1 VAFGSFWH
9 TGQIMSDPQNEL
21 GRLIP
26 LLQDLIGLGER
37 ALQRQLPSK
46 SLSPEEFAERVAF
59 RWQRNA
65 RGGALRAIDHPDLF
79 SLGNLRGVERQV
91 NLLRRNT
98 QQFLKGLP
106 ANNVLLWGDRGTG
119 KSSAVRGL
127 LEEFS
132 SQGLRMVE
140 VQKEDLFDL
149 FEIARQLR
157 GRPERF
163 ILFCDDLSFDEN
175 EIDYRALKALLE
187 GGLEARPEN
196 VLVYATS
203 NRRHLLPERITD
215 NTDQE
220 EIHPEERV
228 AEKLS
233 LSDRFGLSLGFYPF
247 SQEDYLDIVGFLAK
261 KERLQLH
268 PTLLRQQAL
277 NWAALRGGRSGRVA
291 RQFVNDLC
299 GRLGLEAEQKNE
311 ISEKTN
317 KQDIFRNGEEV

>member
-1 VAFGSFWH
+1 
-9 TGQIMSDPQNEL
+9 MSDPHNEL
-21 GRLIP
+21 GKLIP
-26 LLQDLIGLGER
+26 LLKELICLGER
-37 ALQRQLPSK
+37 ALQGQLLPE
-46 SLSPEEFAERVAF
+46 SLSPEEFSKRVAF
-59 RWQRNA
+59 RWQRNS
-65 RGGALRAIDHPDLF
+65 RGGALRAIDYPDLF
-79 SLGNLRGVERQV
+79 SLGDLRGVERQV

-98 QQFLKGLP
+98 QQFLKGFP
-106 ANNVLLWGDRGTG
+106 ANNVLLWGERGTG

-132 SQGLRMVE
+132 GLGLRMVE
-140 VQKEDLFDL
+140 VQKGDLFDL
-149 FEIARQLR
+149 LDIARQLR
-157 GRPERF
+157 QRPERF

-175 EIDYRALKALLE
+175 EVDYRALKALLE
-187 GGLEARPEN
+187 GGLEARPGN

-233 LSDRFGLSLGFYPF
+233 LSDRFGLSLGFYPV
-247 SQEDYLDIVGFLAK
+247 SQEGYLDIVSFLAK
-261 KERLQLH
+261 KERLPLH

-277 NWAALRGGRSGRVA
+277 NWAGLRGSRSGRVA

-311 ISEKTN
+311 VAEKLNT
-317 KQDIFRNGEEV
+317 KDIFRNGEDV